1 MEISEMKDGQRY
13 GVSVQANG
21 SVWKKI
27 AAAAEKK
34 GVSVNRFMLECARTG
49 WKNANLDDMSG
60 DILENLRDEY
70 PMLEGY
76 LSTYADTI
84 SVTGIIKFTN
94 VTPQTALQII
104 NQLVSEGHLIKRRG
118 YGLWKYVDGNNT
130 RLKAF
135 TVSWVKV
142 DDEIRRYAV
151 QFIQECGSYRPAEA
165 MSTWA
170 ERIKKDLS
178 ASGSYEIFLTEH
190 HIYDDLGFE
199 SYIKSEVSKISSAFS
214 IEGVS
219 RKKRSGGVDID
230 PKILQEMIR
239 RDIDFDGWEDL
250 V

>member
-49 WKNANLDDMSG
+49 WKNANIDDTSG
-60 DILENLRDEY
+60 NVLENLRDEY

-76 LSTYADTI
+76 LSAYADTI

-104 NQLVSEGHLIKRRG
+104 NRLVSEGHLIKRQG
-118 YGLWKYVDGNNT
+118 CGLWKYVDGNDT
-130 RLKAF
+130 KLKAF
-135 TVSWVKV
+135 AASWVKV
-142 DDEIRRYAV
+142 EDGIRRYAV
-151 QFIQECGSYRPAEA
+151 QFIQEAGSYRPAEA

-170 ERIKKDLS
+170 NRIKEDLS
-178 ASGSYEIFLTEH
+178 ASGSYEVFLTEH
-190 HIYDDLGFE
+190 HIYDDFGFE
-199 SYIKSEVSKISSAFS
+199 SYIKSEITKISNALDVT
-214 IEGVS
+214 GVS
-219 RKKRSGGVDID
+219 HKKRSGGVDINPD
-230 PKILQEMIR
+230 IFQEMIR